1 MSIMYYEYKENQLA
15 LNIKCLWYVELKNLG
30 IKNLVFIFSFKLQNF
45 FIYMLKAIKL
55 LVFN

>member
-30 IKNLVFIFSFKLQNF
+30 LKPWHKKLGF
-45 FIYMLKAIKL
+45 YF
-55 LVFN
+55 